1 MPTQSE
7 TFQKIAFVVVGDH
20 NADQYLRGIVKF
32 AKSRPDWLVHSFQW
46 LPCGRNPEI
55 EAWQP
60 DGILCCIGAP
70 DQMPAVDLSC
80 QFQVPIVDLGPFKLQ
95 NDTSVT
101 SVNADPETVAG
112 LAFDHLHDAGYEN
125 LAHVSLRDS
134 PWTASVRR
142 ALIRRCEQSGV
153 PVAAWEFTDGVQ
165 PVQIANVV
173 AELRERLESLS
184 EPTGLLCVPD
194 SVAQVLLQT
203 CRLLN
208 IRVPDDVGI
217 IGVGCSS
224 LDVTTVPPLS
234 SVCIPA
240 GRIGLESAKLLAN
253 ILQGAPP
260 QSQLVPCTEL
270 TERESSRVL
279 GPDIRAAMTFIRE
292 HAGSGLTVAD
302 VVRATQDVSRVTF
315 EKRFKA
321 ALNRTPGAEIRRVRI
336 EQAKTLLRETDLT
349 VTEVARQAGWS
360 SSARFASVFRRETG
374 MTPTDFRASRL

>member
-1 MPTQSE
+1 MLTQPE

-20 NADQYLRGIVKF
+20 NADQYLRGVVKY
-32 AKSRPDWLVHSFQW
+32 AERRPDWLVHSFQW

-55 EAWQP
+55 ETWQP
-60 DGILCCIGAP
+60 DGILCCVGAP
-70 DQMPAVDLSC
+70 DQVPAVDLAS
-80 QFQVPIVDLGPFKLQ
+80 QFQAPIVELGPFSLR
-95 NDTSVT
+95 NDTSVS
-101 SVNADPETVAG
+101 SVSADPETVAG
-112 LAFDHLHDAGYEN
+112 LAFDHLQEAGFEH
-125 LAHVSLRDS
+125 LVHVALRDN
-134 PWTASVRR
+134 PWTDPVCRALVRR
-142 ALIRRCEQSGV
+142 SEQAGV
-153 PVAAWEFTDGVQ
+153 PAAAWKFTDGIQ
-165 PVQIANVV
+165 PVQMANVV

-224 LDVTTVPPLS
+224 LNATAVPPLS

-240 GRIGLESAKLLAN
+240 GRIGLESARLLADL
-253 ILQGAPP
+253 LQGAPP
-260 QSQLVPCTEL
+260 QQQLVPCSEL

-292 HAGSGLTVAD
+292 HAGPGLTVAD
-302 VVRATQDVSRVTF
+302 VVRASQDVSRVTF

-321 ALNRTPGAEIRRVRI
+321 AMNRTPGAEIRRVRI
-336 EQAKTLLRETDLT
+336 EQAKALLRETDLT

-374 MTPTDFRASRL
+374 MTPTDFRDSRL